1 MRLGTV
7 LYILGWFLL
16 FFAAALL
23 VPAAIAFL
31 YGEPLTP
38 FLASA
43 GISALVGLG
52 LLLSLQPAKDIGYRE
67 GFAVV
72 VFSWT
77 AAGVFGALPFV
88 FAGYLGFVDA
98 LFESVS
104 GFTTTGSTV
113 FSSLEHLTKSIHFWR
128 AFSQWLGG
136 MGIIVLSLAI
146 LPLLGI
152 GGMQLYQAEMPGL
165 TKDKLAPRIQDT
177 ARILWGVYIF
187 FTLLEVL
194 LLLAGGLDWY
204 ESFCHAFTTLA
215 TGGFSTRTAS
225 IAAFGSA
232 YVDYVIVFF
241 MFMAGVNF
249 TLHYRFLKGDFGA
262 YFRSEE
268 FRFYFWVGL
277 FGLLICLIFNHGR
290 IYQDPL
296 ENLRYSLFQVWS
308 IMTTTGYG
316 TADFDL
322 WHPVCRL
329 LLLNL
334 MFFGGMAGST
344 GGGIKQVRLLIFFKF
359 IGFQFRKLIH
369 PKAVEIVRYDGAK
382 VPNEIVQAVLGYMA
396 LYALVFMGASLL
408 VTAQGIDIITATSA
422 VAATLNN
429 IGPGLE
435 GVGPTKNF
443 GWLPSFS
450 KLVLTFCMLAGRLE
464 LYTVAILFTRSYWR
478 GLRWPVFRFRHV
490 SERRDPFR

>member
-1 MRLGTV
+1 MRIGTV

-16 FFAAALL
+16 FFSLALL
-23 VPAAIAFL
+23 VPGVVGLF
-31 YGEPLTP
+31 YHESPKP
-38 FLASA
+38 FLAA
-43 GISALVGLG
+43 AAISLG
-52 LLLSLQPAKDIGYRE
+52 FGLSLMALLKPEKDIAYRE

-88 FAGYLGFVDA
+88 FAGKLGFVDA
-98 LFESVS
+98 LFEAVS

-113 FSSLEHLTKSIHFWR
+113 FSSLEDLPRGLHFWR

-187 FTLLEVL
+187 ITLLEVL
-194 LLLAGGLDWY
+194 LLLAGGLSLY
-204 ESFCHAFTTLA
+204 ESVCHAFTTLA

-225 IAAFGSA
+225 VAAFGSA
-232 YVDYVIVFF
+232 YVDYVITVF
-241 MFMAGVNF
+241 MFLAGVNF
-249 TLHYRFLKGDFGA
+249 SLHYRFLKGDLGA
-262 YFRSEE
+262 YFRNEE
-268 FRFYFWVGL
+268 FRFYCLVGFL
-277 FGLLICLIFNHGR
+277 AVLICMIFNFVSDNYREIG
-290 IYQDPL
+290 P
-296 ENLRYSLFQVWS
+296 NLRYSLFQVWS

-322 WHPVCRL
+322 WHPVTRL

-359 IGFQFRKLIH
+359 IKLQFRKLIH
-369 PKAVEIVRYDGAK
+369 PKAVEIIRYDEHK
-382 VPNEIVQAVLGYMA
+382 VSNEIIQAVLGFMA
-396 LYALVFMGASLL
+396 LYALVFMVASLL
-408 VTAQGIDIITATSA
+408 VTAQGIDILTATSA

-443 GWLPSFS
+443 GWLPGFS

-464 LYTVAILFTRSYWR
+464 LYTVVILFTRSYWR
-478 GLRWPVFRFRHV
+478 GLRFPLFRFP
-490 SERRDPFR
+490 RRLSS

>member
-1 MRLGTV
+1 MRIGVV
-7 LYILGWFLL
+7 LYLLGWFLL
-16 FFAAALL
+16 FFSVALL
-23 VPAAIAFL
+23 VPGLVAWW
-31 YGEPLTP
+31 YQEPVWVYL
-38 FLASA
+38 LSA
-43 GISALVGLG
+43 GVSAGVGG
-52 LLLSLQPAKDIGYRE
+52 LLVSSLCPEREIGYRE

-72 VFSWT
+72 VFSWVS
-77 AAGVFGALPFV
+77 AGIFGALPYV
-88 FAGYLGFVDA
+88 FTGSLDFIDA
-98 LFESVS
+98 LFEAVS

-113 FSSLEHLTKSIHFWR
+113 FSSLEHLPRGLHFWR
-128 AFSQWLGG
+128 AFTQWLGG

-152 GGMQLYQAEMPGL
+152 GGMQLYQAEMPGP

-177 ARILWGVYIF
+177 ARILWGVYVF

-194 LLLAGGLDWY
+194 LLMAGGMSLY
-204 ESFCHAFTTLA
+204 EAFCHAFTTLA

-225 IAAFGSA
+225 IAGFASL
-232 YVDYVIVFF
+232 YLDYVITLF
-241 MFMAGVNF
+241 MFLAGVNF
-249 TLHYRFLKGDFGA
+249 TLHYRFLKGDFSA

-268 FRFYFWVGL
+268 FRFYCLVGFLSVAVCLL
-277 FGLLICLIFNHGR
+277 FNFVSGTYLSLS
-290 IYQDPL
+290 

-322 WHPVCRL
+322 WHPICRL
-329 LLLNL
+329 LLLVL

-359 IGFQFRKLIH
+359 IRLQFRKLIH
-369 PKAVEIVRYDGAK
+369 PRAVEIIRYDDLK
-382 VPNEIVQAVLGYMA
+382 VPNDVTQAILGFIA
-396 LYALVFMGASLL
+396 LYALVFLAASLL

-443 GWLPSFS
+443 GWLPDFS

-464 LYTVAILFTRSYWR
+464 LYTVAIILTRGYWKGVRPPCFRFSR
-478 GLRWPVFRFRHV
+478 GLRK
-490 SERRDPFR
+490 

>member
-1 MRLGTV
+1 MRFGTV

-16 FFAAALL
+16 FFSGALL
-23 VPAAIAFL
+23 IPAGIAWL
-31 YGEPLTP
+31 YGEPLAP
-38 FLASA
+38 FLISA
-43 GISALVGLG
+43 GISAGNG
-52 LLLSLQPAKDIGYRE
+52 LLLLFLLRPEKDIGYRE
-67 GFAVV
+67 GFGVV

-88 FAGYLGFVDA
+88 LSGYLNFIDA

-113 FSSLEHLTKSIHFWR
+113 FSSLEHLSKSIHFWR

-136 MGIIVLSLAI
+136 MGIIVLSLAV

-187 FTLLEVL
+187 ITLLEVL
-194 LLLAGGLDWY
+194 LLLAGGLNWY
-204 ESFCHAFTTLA
+204 EAFCHAFTTLA

-225 IAAFGSA
+225 VGAFGSA
-232 YVDYVIVFF
+232 YIDYVITVF
-241 MFMAGVNF
+241 MFLAGVNF
-249 TLHYRFLKGDFGA
+249 TLHYRFLKGDFAA

-268 FRFYFWVGL
+268 FRFYCGVGFL
-277 FGLLICLIFNHGR
+277 GLVICMIFNHGR
-290 IYQDPL
+290 VYSDL
-296 ENLRYSLFQVWS
+296 ASNFRYSLFQVWS

-369 PKAVEIVRYDGAK
+369 PKAIEIVRYDGAK

-478 GLRWPVFRFRHV
+478 GLRLPGLRFRIT
-490 SERRDPFR
+490 SERRIPIR

>member
-16 FFAAALL
+16 FFAVALL
-23 VPAAIAFL
+23 VPALVAFA
-31 YGEPLTP
+31 YQEPLSP
-38 FLASA
+38 FLLSS
-43 GISALVGLG
+43 GISALVGFAL
-52 LLLSLQPAKDIGYRE
+52 LFLLSPEKDIGYRE

-72 VFSWT
+72 VFSWV
-77 AAGVFGALPFV
+77 AAGVFGAFPFI
-88 FAGYLGFVDA
+88 FSGYLGFVDA

-187 FTLLEVL
+187 ITLLEVL
-194 LLLAGGLDWY
+194 LLLAGGLSWY

-225 IAAFGSA
+225 VAGFGSA
-232 YVDYVIVFF
+232 YVEYVIVFF
-241 MFMAGVNF
+241 MFLAGVNF
-249 TLHYRFLKGDFGA
+249 SLHYRFLKGDFGV

-268 FRFYFWVGL
+268 FRFYVL
-277 FGLLICLIFNHGR
+277 VALVGLLICLVFNHGR
-290 IYQDPL
+290 VYQDPFL
-296 ENLRYSLFQVWS
+296 NFRYSLFQVWS

-369 PKAVEIVRYDGAK
+369 PKAVEIVRYDGAR
-382 VPNEIVQAVLGYMA
+382 VSNDILQAILGFMA
-396 LYALVFMGASLL
+396 LYALVFMVASLL
-408 VTAQGIDIITATSA
+408 VTAQGIDLITATSA

-443 GWLPSFS
+443 GWLPDFS
-450 KLVLTFCMLAGRLE
+450 KLVLTFCMIAGRLE
-464 LYTVAILFTRSYWR
+464 LYTVAILFTRGYWR
-478 GLRWPVFRFRHV
+478 GLRLPVFRFRS
-490 SERRDPFR
+490 SERPTTSR

>member
-1 MRLGTV
+1 MRIGTV

-16 FFAAALL
+16 FFSVALMIPGL
-23 VPAAIAFL
+23 VAFI
-31 YGEPLTP
+31 YHEPVGP
-38 FLASA
+38 FAKAA
-43 GISALVGLG
+43 GISFLLGFLLVALLR
-52 LLLSLQPAKDIGYRE
+52 PEKEIGYRE

-72 VFSWT
+72 VFSWS

-88 FAGYLGFVDA
+88 FDGHLGFVDA
-98 LFESVS
+98 LFESIS

-113 FSSLEHLTKSIHFWR
+113 FSSLEHLPRGIHFWR

-136 MGIIVLSLAI
+136 MGIIVLSLAV
-146 LPLLGI
+146 LPLLGV

-187 FTLLEVL
+187 ITLLEVL
-194 LLLAGGLDWY
+194 LLLAGGLDLY
-204 ESFCHAFTTLA
+204 ESLCHAFTTLA

-225 IAAFGSA
+225 VAGFSSA
-232 YVDYVIVFF
+232 YVDYVITVF
-241 MFMAGVNF
+241 MFLAGVNF
-249 TLHYRFLKGDFGA
+249 SLHYRFLKGDFGA

-268 FRFYFWVGL
+268 FRFYCLVGFL
-277 FGLLICLIFNHGR
+277 AIAICMVFNFSAGT
-290 IYQDPL
+290 YQTL
-296 ENLRYSLFQVWS
+296 GENFRYSLFQVWS

-322 WHPVCRL
+322 WHPICRL

-359 IGFQFRKLIH
+359 IKLQFRKLIH
-369 PKAVEIVRYDGAK
+369 PKAVEIIRYDELK
-382 VPNEIVQAVLGYMA
+382 VSNEIIQAVLGYMA

-408 VTAQGIDIITATSA
+408 VTAQGVDILTATSA

-464 LYTVAILFTRSYWR
+464 LYTVAILFTRSYWKGIR
-478 GLRWPVFRFRHV
+478 LPAFR
-490 SERRDPFR
+490 SWRRP

>member
-1 MRLGTV
+1 MRIGTV
-7 LYILGWFLL
+7 FYILGWFLIFFSLAL
-16 FFAAALL
+16 FVPGIVAWLYQENVRPFCYAAA
-23 VPAAIAFL
+23 
-31 YGEPLTP
+31 
-38 FLASA
+38 
-43 GISALVGLG
+43 ISLGLG
-52 LLLSLQPAKDIGYRE
+52 LFLCGILKPEKEIGYRE

-77 AAGVFGALPFV
+77 AAGIFGALPFV
-88 FAGYLGFVDA
+88 FTGHLGFIDA

-113 FSSLEHLTKSIHFWR
+113 FSSLEELPKGLHFWR

-136 MGIIVLSLAI
+136 MGIIVLSLAV

-187 FTLLEVL
+187 ITLLEVL
-194 LLLAGGLDWY
+194 LLLAGGLNLY
-204 ESFCHAFTTLA
+204 EALCHAFTTLA

-225 IAAFGSA
+225 VAAFGSA
-232 YVDYVIVFF
+232 YVDYVIIFF
-241 MFMAGVNF
+241 MFLAGVNF
-249 TLHYRFLKGDFGA
+249 SLHYRFLKGDFGA
-262 YFRSEE
+262 YFKSEE
-268 FRFYFWVGL
+268 FRFYCLVGFL
-277 FGLLICLIFNHGR
+277 AVLICLIFNFAAG
-290 IYQDPL
+290 IYREFWP
-296 ENLRYSLFQVWS
+296 NLRYSLFQVWS

-359 IGFQFRKLIH
+359 IKLQFRKLIH
-369 PKAVEIVRYDGAK
+369 PKAVEIIRYDELK
-382 VPNEIVQAVLGYMA
+382 VSNEIIQAILGFMA
-396 LYALVFMGASLL
+396 LYALVFMVASLL
-408 VTAQGIDIITATSA
+408 VTAQGIDILTASSA

-464 LYTVAILFTRSYWR
+464 LYTVTILFTRSYWK
-478 GLRWPVFRFRHV
+478 GLRFPVFRFPKRL
-490 SERRDPFR
+490 